1 MTTARASS
9 SASLIMQAQKLK
21 SVDWLQSALVH
32 GVLLLGLFIGVQWKS
47 KPPEAVPVQ
56 VEIFSAPAAV
66 VTPPPPPTPPPTPLQ
81 VRPAPSPVKPTP
93 LPLPESKVDIAIE
106 KKAKAKLEEK
116 EKLENQKQAELKKA
130 QAEEK
135 QKEEK
140 QKEEKQKVEKLK
152 AEKVAKEKLQE
163 KLLEKAA
170 LEKANLEKT
179 AQSNAE
185 EKSREDALRK
195 IIASA
200 GSTAGNTTDKNAEKS
215 GVGGNA
221 LSASD
226 ITRLQN
232 MIRSNTVF
240 QIPESMKGNPEAEF
254 IVSLLPDCTVAGV
267 KLKKSS
273 GLSNWDDAAERA
285 IARIKQFPRPA
296 SGTCASSYS
305 VTHKPLS

>member
-1 MTTARASS
+1 MNALRASS

-21 SVDWLQSALVH
+21 SVDWLKSALVH
-32 GVLLLGLFIGVQWKS
+32 GVLLLGLVIGVQWKT
-47 KPPEAVPVQ
+47 KPPENVPVQ
-56 VEIFSAPAAV
+56 VEIFSLPTAAIKPPPAVQEQVQPAPA
-66 VTPPPPPTPPPTPLQ
+66 
-81 VRPAPSPVKPTP
+81 PVKPTP
-93 LPLPESKVDIAIE
+93 TPLPENKVDISVE
-106 KKAKAKLEEK
+106 KKAKAKLDEQ
-116 EKLENQKQAELKKA
+116 EKLEAKKEADTKKTKADEKLKEDKLRDD
-130 QAEEK
+130 K
-135 QKEEK
+135 LRDD
-140 QKEEKQKVEKLK
+140 KLK
-152 AEKVAKEKLQE
+152 AEKVAKEKALQQ
-163 KLLEKAA
+163 KAA
-170 LEKANLEKT
+170 LDKANLEKADQEKI
-179 AQSNAE
+179 AQTKVE

-200 GSTAGNTTDKNAEKS
+200 GSTSGNTSDKNAEKS

-254 IVSLLPDCTVAGV
+254 VVSLMPDCTVVGV

-285 IARIKQFPRPA
+285 ISRIKQFPRPA
-296 SGTCASSYS
+296 AGVCATSYA

>member
-66 VTPPPPPTPPPTPLQ
+66 VTLPPTPLPVQ
-81 VRPAPSPVKPTP
+81 PAPSPVKPTP

-130 QAEEK
+130 QA
-135 QKEEK
+135 EEK

>member
-1 MTTARASS
+1 MSMVQASS
-9 SASLIMQAQKLK
+9 SASLIMQAQKIK
-21 SVDWLQSALVH
+21 SVDWLKSALVH
-32 GVLLLGLFIGVQWKS
+32 GILVLGLVVGVQWKT

-56 VEIFSAPAAV
+56 VEIFSLPAGAIKPPTV
-66 VTPPPPPTPPPTPLQ
+66 VQEQVPPTPPT
-81 VRPAPSPVKPTP
+81 VKPVPTP
-93 LPLPESKVDIAIE
+93 LPENKVDISIE
-106 KKAKAKLEEK
+106 KKAKAKLDEQ
-116 EKLENQKQAELKKA
+116 EKLEAKKEADLKKA
-130 QAEEK
+130 KADEK
-135 QKEEK
+135 LKEEK
-140 QKEEKQKVEKLK
+140 TK
-152 AEKVAKEKLQE
+152 AEKIERL
-163 KLLEKAA
+163 A
-170 LEKANLEKT
+170 LEKATKEKAAKEKALLEKTTLDKANQEKT
-179 AQSNAE
+179 AQSQAE

-200 GSTAGNTTDKNAEKS
+200 GSSSGNTSDKNAEKS

-254 IVSLLPDCTVAGV
+254 VVSLMPDCTVVGV

-273 GLSNWDDAAERA
+273 GLSNWDEAAERA
-285 IARIKQFPRPA
+285 ISRIKQFPRPA
-296 SGTCASSYS
+296 SGACATSYA

>member
-1 MTTARASS
+1 MSATRASS

-21 SVDWLQSALVH
+21 GVDWLKSALVH
-32 GVLLLGLFIGVQWKS
+32 GLLVLGLVIGVQWKT

-56 VEIFSAPAAV
+56 VEIFSLPTAV
-66 VTPPPPPTPPPTPLQ
+66 IKPPPAVQEQAAPIPVPAKPL
-81 VRPAPSPVKPTP
+81 PM
-93 LPLPESKVDIAIE
+93 PLPETKVDISVE
-106 KKAKAKLEEK
+106 KKAKAKLDEQ
-116 EKLENQKQAELKKA
+116 EKLEAKKEAELKKA
-130 QAEEK
+130 KADEK
-135 QKEEK
+135 LKEEK
-140 QKEEKQKVEKLK
+140 TK
-152 AEKVAKEKLQE
+152 AEKVERL
-163 KLLEKAA
+163 A
-170 LEKANLEKT
+170 LEKATKEKAAKEKALQEKTALDKANQEKT
-179 AQSNAE
+179 AQSQVE

-200 GSTAGNTTDKNAEKS
+200 GSSSGNTSDKNAEKS

-232 MIRSNTVF
+232 MIRINTVF

-254 IVSLLPDCTVAGV
+254 VVSLMPDCTVVGV

-285 IARIKQFPRPA
+285 ISRIKQFPRPA
-296 SGTCASSYS
+296 SGVCATSYA

>member
-1 MTTARASS
+1 MNAVRASS

-21 SVDWLQSALVH
+21 SVDWLKSALVH
-32 GVLLLGLFIGVQWKS
+32 GVLLMGLVIGVQWKT
-47 KPPEAVPVQ
+47 KPPENLPVQ
-56 VEIFSAPAAV
+56 VEIFSLPAAAIK
-66 VTPPPPPTPPPTPLQ
+66 PLAAVQEQ
-81 VRPAPSPVKPTP
+81 VQPAPVKPTP
-93 LPLPESKVDIAIE
+93 TPLPENKVDISIE
-106 KKAKAKLEEK
+106 KKAQAKLDEQ
-116 EKLENQKQAELKKA
+116 EKLEAKRESDAKKA
-130 QAEEK
+130 KAD
-135 QKEEK
+135 
-140 QKEEKQKVEKLK
+140 EKLK
-152 AEKVAKEKLQE
+152 EDKLKEDKLKADKVAKEKARQE
-163 KLLEKAA
+163 KVA
-170 LEKANLEKT
+170 LDKANLEKVEQEKLT
-179 AQSNAE
+179 QTKAE

-200 GSTAGNTTDKNAEKS
+200 GSTSGNISDKNAEKS
-215 GVGGNA
+215 GIGGNA

-254 IVSLLPDCTVAGV
+254 VVSLMPDCTVVGV

-285 IARIKQFPRPA
+285 ISRIKQFPRPA
-296 SGTCASSYS
+296 SGVCATSYA

>member
-1 MTTARASS
+1 MNAVRASS

-21 SVDWLQSALVH
+21 SVDWLKSALVH
-32 GVLLLGLFIGVQWKS
+32 GVLLMGLVIGVQWKT
-47 KPPEAVPVQ
+47 KPPENLPVR
-56 VEIFSAPAAV
+56 VEIFSLPAAAIKPPPVVQEQVQPAPA
-66 VTPPPPPTPPPTPLQ
+66 
-81 VRPAPSPVKPTP
+81 PVKPAPTP
-93 LPLPESKVDIAIE
+93 LPENKVDISIE
-106 KKAKAKLEEK
+106 KKAQAKLDEQ
-116 EKLENQKQAELKKA
+116 EKLEAKKEADAKKA
-130 QAEEK
+130 KAD
-135 QKEEK
+135 
-140 QKEEKQKVEKLK
+140 EKLK
-152 AEKVAKEKLQE
+152 EDKLKEDKLKADKVAKEKARQE
-163 KLLEKAA
+163 KVA
-170 LEKANLEKT
+170 LDKANLEKAEQEKLT
-179 AQSNAE
+179 QTKAE

-200 GSTAGNTTDKNAEKS
+200 GSTSGNSTDKNAEKS

-254 IVSLLPDCTVAGV
+254 VVSLMPDCTVVGV

-285 IARIKQFPRPA
+285 ISRIKQFPRPA
-296 SGTCASSYS
+296 SGVCATSYA

>member
-66 VTPPPPPTPPPTPLQ
+66 VTPPPTPLPVQ
-81 VRPAPSPVKPTP
+81 PAPSPVKPTP

-130 QAEEK
+130 QA
-135 QKEEK
+135 EEK

-200 GSTAGNTTDKNAEKS
+200 GSTSGNTTDKNAEKS

>member
-9 SASLIMQAQKLK
+9 SASLIMQAPQLK

-56 VEIFSAPAAV
+56 VEIFSAPAPAIQA
-66 VTPPPPPTPPPTPLQ
+66 PPPQVQPT
-81 VRPAPSPVKPTP
+81 PSPVKPTP

-106 KKAKAKLEEK
+106 KKAKAKLEER
-116 EKLENQKQAELKKA
+116 LENQKQAELKKA
-130 QAEEK
+130 QADEK

-140 QKEEKQKVEKLK
+140 QKDEKQKVEKLK
-152 AEKVAKEKLQE
+152 AEKLAKEKLQE
-163 KLLEKAA
+163 KAALEKAA
-170 LEKANLEKT
+170 LEKANVEKT

-254 IVSLLPDCTVAGV
+254 VVSLMPDCTVAGV

-296 SGTCASSYS
+296 SGTCAASYS

>member
-1 MTTARASS
+1 MTTMRAPS
-9 SASLIMQAQKLK
+9 SASLIMQAQKIK
-21 SVDWLQSALVH
+21 SVDWVKSALVH
-32 GVLLLGLFIGVQWKS
+32 GVLLLGLVIGVQWKT

-56 VEIFSAPAAV
+56 VEIFSLPAASV
-66 VTPPPPPTPPPTPLQ
+66 KPPPPVQEQIQAIPSKPVPT
-81 VRPAPSPVKPTP
+81 
-93 LPLPESKVDIAIE
+93 PLPESKVDISVE
-106 KKAKAKLEEK
+106 KKAKAKLDEQ
-116 EKLENQKQAELKKA
+116 EKLEAKKEADLKKA
-130 QAEEK
+130 KADEK
-135 QKEEK
+135 LKEEK
-140 QKEEKQKVEKLK
+140 LKEDKLK
-152 AEKVAKEKLQE
+152 AEKIAKEKALQQKLALDKANSEKAEQE
-163 KLLEKAA
+163 KI
-170 LEKANLEKT
+170 
-179 AQSNAE
+179 AQAKVE

-200 GSTAGNTTDKNAEKS
+200 GSTSGNTTDKNAEKS

-226 ITRLQN
+226 ISRLQN

-254 IVSLLPDCTVAGV
+254 VVSLMPDCTVVGV

-285 IARIKQFPRPA
+285 ISRIKQFPRPA
-296 SGTCASSYS
+296 SGICATSYA

>member
-1 MTTARASS
+1 MNAVRASS

-21 SVDWLQSALVH
+21 SVDWVKSALVH
-32 GVLLLGLFIGVQWKS
+32 GVLLLGLIIGVQWKT

-56 VEIFSAPAAV
+56 VEIFSLPAAAIKPPAV
-66 VTPPPPPTPPPTPLQ
+66 VQEQIQVTPPK
-81 VRPAPSPVKPTP
+81 PVPTP
-93 LPLPESKVDIAIE
+93 LPENKVDISVE
-106 KKAKAKLEEK
+106 KKAKAKLDEQ
-116 EKLENQKQAELKKA
+116 EKLDAKKENDLKKA
-130 QAEEK
+130 KADEK
-135 QKEEK
+135 LKED
-140 QKEEKQKVEKLK
+140 KLK
-152 AEKVAKEKLQE
+152 AEKVVKEKALLQKLALE
-163 KLLEKAA
+163 KSNLEKAEQ
-170 LEKANLEKT
+170 EKI
-179 AQSNAE
+179 AQTKAE

-200 GSTAGNTTDKNAEKS
+200 GSTSGNTNDKNAEKV

-254 IVSLLPDCTVAGV
+254 VVSLMPDCTVVGV

-285 IARIKQFPRPA
+285 ISRIKQFPRPA
-296 SGTCASSYS
+296 SGVCATSYA

>member
-1 MTTARASS
+1 MNAVRASS

-21 SVDWLQSALVH
+21 SVDWLKSALVH
-32 GVLLLGLFIGVQWKS
+32 GVLLMGLVIGVQWKT
-47 KPPEAVPVQ
+47 KPPENLPVQ
-56 VEIFSAPAAV
+56 VEIFSFPAAAIK
-66 VTPPPPPTPPPTPLQ
+66 PPPVVQEQVQPTP
-81 VRPAPSPVKPTP
+81 APVKPTP
-93 LPLPESKVDIAIE
+93 TPLPENKVDISIE
-106 KKAKAKLEEK
+106 KKAKTKLDEQ
-116 EKLENQKQAELKKA
+116 EKLEAKKEADAKKA
-130 QAEEK
+130 KAD
-135 QKEEK
+135 
-140 QKEEKQKVEKLK
+140 EKLK
-152 AEKVAKEKLQE
+152 EDKLKEDKLKADKVAKEKVRQE
-163 KLLEKAA
+163 KVA
-170 LEKANLEKT
+170 LEKANLEKAEQEKIT
-179 AQSNAE
+179 QTKAE

-200 GSTAGNTTDKNAEKS
+200 GSTSGNSTDKNAEKS

-254 IVSLLPDCTVAGV
+254 VVSLMPDCTVVGV

-285 IARIKQFPRPA
+285 ISRIKQFPRPA
-296 SGTCASSYS
+296 SGVCATSYA